1 MIQGINGKFQ
11 GVFNMLKMPDKALNA
26 ENNMSAFS
34 AASVNT
40 VSGTTPAQRAEDAK
54 LQEMI
59 HNARTSI
66 LAKSVNTAELSKQAK
81 KISKLLENSVVG
93 QLPRV
98 GLFIETEVDAIG
110 KYTEL
115 ILDRSFS
122 ELSNCKDKSEVQN
135 CVQRAM
141 QEIQKEILKG
151 KIYIK
156 RGYKAIELDKKL
168 SPIYNDPDKT
178 KLVQGINIER
188 IINAL
193 TSEPNVAEDTL
204 PAAEAGLDSQ
214 VTSSNSGIGLD
225 DAGDDP
231 HPPGKEGGEDG
242 QPHRIGKGAH
252 DECRDRAVELIAGA
266 EISVEGVAHIAQ
278 ELHEQFAFEDMAGIY
293 TKDGTSR
300 MFAVC
305 AKYTQT
311 RGITVLPAGKYLC
324 AECAESSRAETA
336 ANLTALAK
344 REYHAEPHF
353 CLQFI
358 VISGILQWKY
368 QIQVFVGN
376 EGAQYP
382 SPEKSG

>member
-214 VTSSNSGIGLD
+214 VTSRNYGIGLD

-231 HPPGKEGGEDG
+231 VIEMVDKFLDSLSELSSDANSGVLNLEFFNPEVFQNQNDFNDFSSNSNLDL
-242 QPHRIGKGAH
+242 H
-252 DECRDRAVELIAGA
+252 DETTQNIQNTQ
-266 EISVEGVAHIAQ
+266 ISKTANMMNR
-278 ELHEQFAFEDMAGIY
+278 FS
-293 TKDGTSR
+293 TK
-300 MFAVC
+300 
-305 AKYTQT
+305 K
-311 RGITVLPAGKYLC
+311 IHL
-324 AECAESSRAETA
+324 
-336 ANLTALAK
+336 
-344 REYHAEPHF
+344 
-353 CLQFI
+353 
-358 VISGILQWKY
+358 
-368 QIQVFVGN
+368 VG
-376 EGAQYP
+376 
-382 SPEKSG
+382 